1 MSTTLEKKSQEILIF
16 EVEGRR
22 YGLPSSAV
30 KEIVPMVSLVP
41 LPEAPA
47 MVEGVINIRGNVVP
61 VLNARL
67 CFGLPARTPLLT
79 DHLIVGLAGDRQ
91 VALRVDRALDLVRV
105 DGANIEES
113 CSLFSEAQ
121 NRARVAK
128 LPNDL
133 VLVHDL
139 DTFLT
144 RGEGP
149 GTKGEKQYATLRPAL
164 LAPHPSPLAPREGG
178 EQ

>member
-22 YGLPSSAV
+22 YGLPSAAV
-30 KEIVPMVSLVP
+30 KEIVPMVSVVP
-41 LPEAPA
+41 LPEAQA
-47 MVEGVINIRGNVVP
+47 KVEGVINVRGNVVP
-61 VLNARL
+61 VLNARS
-67 CFGLPARTPLLT
+67 CFGLPARAPLLT
-79 DHLIVGLAGDRQ
+79 DHLIVALAGDRL

-113 CSLFSEAQ
+113 RSLFSGAQ
-121 NRARVAK
+121 NGARVAK

-139 DTFLT
+139 ATFLA
-144 RGEGP
+144 
-149 GTKGEKQYATLRPAL
+149 KGEKQDAPLASF
-164 LAPHPSPLAPREGG
+164 APHLSRVAPPEGG
-178 EQ
+178 EL